1 MQPRNSRLSRTSDQ
15 FRPLMWRNSL
25 WWPIQNSPI
34 TAKLRAN
41 PPIRGRASRSCR
53 PDSTW
58 ATSGT
63 WRSTISRVIAMAKTA
78 SLKNTTRS
86 YSSRP
91 ALARTRRR
99 SEGAAMG
106 GSVPTRLARPRPAE
120 LFPTW

>member
-41 PPIRGRASRSCR
+41 PPIWGRASRSCR

-86 YSSRP
+86 Y
-91 ALARTRRR
+91 
-99 SEGAAMG
+99 
-106 GSVPTRLARPRPAE
+106 
-120 LFPTW
+120 